1 VTQRTSAPGDRLGAL
16 HSLLAL
22 TILTIL
28 FIPIKR
34 YTLPGGLPINLE
46 MYRVV
51 VALIFVVWVGALLV
65 DPRIR
70 LRRSRLDGPIFL
82 FVCAILLSLGANLG
96 RIDAVGGDA
105 IKAVSFF
112 LSYILVFYLVV
123 SVARRPR
130 EIDFLARILAGGG
143 AVLAVMALV
152 EAGTSFNVFDHL
164 RTVLPF
170 LQFHASEIPQLHRG
184 GSLRAYASAQ
194 HPIALGAALCVLLP
208 LAVYQARTSGRRR
221 WWAAAAFMGLAVLV
235 TRSRTPIVILGAEV
249 FVYLLLRAREAKR
262 LLPGLVLMLLVAYIA
277 VPGSVGAIKDSFF
290 PKGGL
295 VAEQKFKPVGSGRL
309 ATLGPAVD
317 QEFKPRPIVGEGFG
331 TRVTRPDARVPVPN
345 APILDDQWLGVLV
358 ETGVVGTFALAWLF
372 LRSLR
377 RMGGAAKRDMSPRGW
392 LLAAT
397 TASAAGYAVG
407 MFFYDSFE
415 FVQVTFLLFIVLG
428 LGAAA
433 ALSPPAEREAEAL
446 S

>member
-1 VTQRTSAPGDRLGAL
+1 VTQRTSAPGDRPRAL

-22 TILTIL
+22 TILIIL

-46 MYRVV
+46 VYRVV
-51 VALIFVVWVGALLV
+51 VALIFVVWLAALLA
-65 DPRIR
+65 DPQTR

-82 FVCAILLSLGANLG
+82 FLFAILVSLGANVG
-96 RIDAVGGDA
+96 RFDAVGGDA
-105 IKAVSFF
+105 LKAVSFF
-112 LSYILVFYLVV
+112 LSYVLVFYLVV
-123 SVARRPR
+123 SVARRRR

-143 AVLAVMALV
+143 AVVAVMALV
-152 EAGTSFNVFDHL
+152 EAGTNFNVFDHL

-170 LQFHASEIPQLHRG
+170 LQFHAGEIPQLHRG

-221 WWAAAAFMGLAVLV
+221 WWAAAAFMGLALLV

-249 FVYLLLRAREAKR
+249 FVYFVLRAQEVKR
-262 LLPGLVLMLLVAYIA
+262 LLPALVLMLLVAYVA
-277 VPGSVGAIKDSFF
+277 VPGSIGAIKDAFF

-295 VAEQKFKPVGSGRL
+295 VAQQKYTSVGSGRL
-309 ATLGPAVD
+309 ATLGPALD
-317 QEFKPRPIVGEGFG
+317 HEFKPHPIVGEGFG
-331 TRVTRPDARVPVPN
+331 TRVTTPDTRVPVPN
-345 APILDDQWLGVLV
+345 APILDDQWLGILV
-358 ETGVVGTFALAWLF
+358 ETGVVGTFAVAWLF

-377 RMGGAAKRDMSPRGW
+377 RMGGAAKRDMSARGW

-397 TASAAGYAVG
+397 TASTAGYAVG

-433 ALSPPAEREAEAL
+433 ALSPPEWEAQPL
-446 S
+446 G